1 MELIRKLAI
10 YLLPFIFLYI
20 TINLYK
26 YMYEK
31 FIHNLFDLLKIKKVE
46 NKNIVLNEC
55 NQLIKNGK
63 LEASLKI
70 LSNLIKDYPK
80 EPEAYHK
87 RGFVYLNL
95 KQYQNAIQDYQKS
108 FTLDSEIPD
117 IEKDIAY
124 AYMQAENFEKAIEYF
139 HLAYEKNSRE
149 KEIINLINSCK
160 QKQKNYYSENFAEH
174 LKVTQLSPLV
184 FYAEGESTSF
194 RNKFRLAFEKLNDPL
209 KKYRP

>member
-1 MELIRKLAI
+1 MELIRILAI
-10 YLLPFIFLYI
+10 YLLPFFFIYI
-20 TINLYK
+20 TLNLYK
-26 YMYEK
+26 YMYKK
-31 FIHNLFDLLKIKKVE
+31 FIHKFFDLLKIKKVE

-55 NQLIKNGK
+55 DQLIKNGK

-70 LSNLIKDYPK
+70 LSNLIKEYPK

-95 KQYQNAIQDYQKS
+95 KQYKNAIQDYQKS
-108 FTLDSEIPD
+108 FALNTEIPD

-124 AYMQAENFEKAIEYF
+124 AYMQAENFEKALEYF
-139 HLAYEKNSRE
+139 HLAYENNSQD
-149 KEIINLINSCK
+149 KDIINLINSCK
-160 QKQKNYYSENFAEH
+160 QEQKNYYSKNFANH
-174 LKVTQLSPLV
+174 LNATQLSPLV
-184 FYAEGESTSF
+184 FYVEGESTTF

>member
-10 YLLPFIFLYI
+10 YLLPFLFLYI

-26 YMYEK
+26 YSYDK
-31 FIHNLFDLLKIKKVE
+31 FIQKLFDFLKIKKVE
-46 NKNIVLNEC
+46 NLNIVLNEC
-55 NQLIKNGK
+55 DQLIKNGK

-70 LSNLIKDYPK
+70 LSNLIKEYPK
-80 EPEAYHK
+80 EPETYHK

-108 FTLDSEIPD
+108 YTLDSEIPD

-124 AYMQAENFEKAIEYF
+124 AYMQAEKYEKAIEYF

-160 QKQKNYYSENFAEH
+160 QKQKNYYSKNFAEH